1 MFTEIK
7 TVINWFFQDIVARFL
22 FDFLMS
28 NKWATFAFML
38 PLCLSLIMFFML
50 GILRIASLRMPQTR
64 IHNFVD
70 MPKFPL
76 KMRRSTENRMVE
88 RETATVDPVTGELH
102 IRKSYSKTRKLTRKE
117 RKIANTFMFNN

>member
-1 MFTEIK
+1 MYTEIK
-7 TVINWFFQDIVARFL
+7 TVIDWFFQDIVASFL
-22 FDFLMS
+22 GFLMG

-38 PLCLSLIMFFML
+38 PLCLTLIMMLML
-50 GILRIASLRMPQTR
+50 GILRISSLRMPQTR

-76 KMRRSTENRMVE
+76 KMRRSDENRMVE

-102 IRKSYSKTRKLTRKE
+102 IRKSYSKIRRLTRKE
-117 RKIANTFMFNN
+117 RKAADDFIFDN